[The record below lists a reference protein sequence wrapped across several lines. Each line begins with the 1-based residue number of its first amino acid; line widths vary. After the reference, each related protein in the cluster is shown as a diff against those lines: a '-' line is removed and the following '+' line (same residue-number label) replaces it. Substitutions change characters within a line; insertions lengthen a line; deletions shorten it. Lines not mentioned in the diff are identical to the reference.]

1 MARVGDFPDSNV
13 LPGSLGSRIGRGS
26 VLSTPAEVVT
36 SLLTYTD
43 WWQPSTTSVL
53 HVGLGRRDRGL
64 TDPFR
69 PGLLDTLEERTEL
82 SHRMQA
88 VDERDRHLL
97 FLWYVSQLEAAD
109 IARSL
114 GISRRQCFRRRA
126 RAIRTIVELGHERHG
141 ASVATA

>member
-1 MARVGDFPDSNV
+1 M
-13 LPGSLGSRIGRGS
+13 
-26 VLSTPAEVVT
+26 LSTPAEVVT
-36 SLLTYTD
+36 SLLIYTD

-97 FLWYVSQLEAAD
+97 FLWYVRQLEAAD